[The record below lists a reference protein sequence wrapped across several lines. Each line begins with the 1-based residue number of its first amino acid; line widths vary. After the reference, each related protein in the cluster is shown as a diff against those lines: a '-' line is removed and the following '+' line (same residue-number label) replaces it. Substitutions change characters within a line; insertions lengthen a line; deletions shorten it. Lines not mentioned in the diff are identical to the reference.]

1 VSDRITSA
9 LIGGKHVSS
18 RNGTSHGGAGASQ
31 KPALEARG
39 VSKTFDGQVVLR
51 KVSLKVMPGEIHALV
66 GQNGSGKSTL
76 IKILSG
82 FHTADDGSE
91 ASVNGRR
98 LELGSPAAAREAG
111 LRFVHQDL
119 GVIGDLTVTEN
130 VLLGERYP
138 RGFAGR
144 IRWTEAN
151 ALAKA
156 RLARLGLEIDP
167 SARVGDLAPAAR
179 AGVAI
184 ARATSRWDTG
194 SSVLVLDEPTA
205 FLTGSDVATLFE
217 IVRRIS
223 SAGQA
228 VMIVTHHLDEVLGLS
243 DTVTVLRDGRVVASE
258 ATDRLDSER
267 LTRLIVG
274 RDRACSNHTP
284 TSTGSGREALRVAGL
299 RGGSV
304 ADLSLHVHAGE
315 IVGVAGHTGSGREAV
330 AALIGGRAEPAAGQV
345 FVDGRPLPGGDPRVA
360 IAAGIGWVPGERALG
375 IFADQNVRENLT
387 VASHRRHLVAG
398 RISVRAERAEAQK
411 WIDALGIVTHGSDA
425 PIRTLSGGNQQKVLV
440 ARALRRD
447 PGILLLDD
455 PTVGIDVGARS
466 QIHDVIASRASEGT
480 AVVLVS
486 TDTEELVRLADR
498 VLILVRGRVTAE
510 LLRGPHLTR
519 EAIDAAQLG

>member
-18 RNGTSHGGAGASQ
+18 RNGTSHRGAGASQ

-167 SARVGDLAPAAR
+167 SARVGDLDPRCWRQPAS
-179 AGVAI
+179 G
-184 ARATSRWDTG
+184 WDST
-194 SSVLVLDEPTA
+194 T
-205 FLTGSDVATLFE
+205 
-217 IVRRIS
+217 RRRHS
-223 SAGQA
+223 
-228 VMIVTHHLDEVLGLS
+228 
-243 DTVTVLRDGRVVASE
+243 
-258 ATDRLDSER
+258 
-267 LTRLIVG
+267 
-274 RDRACSNHTP
+274 RDR
-284 TSTGSGREALRVAGL
+284 
-299 RGGSV
+299 
-304 ADLSLHVHAGE
+304 
-315 IVGVAGHTGSGREAV
+315 
-330 AALIGGRAEPAAGQV
+330 
-345 FVDGRPLPGGDPRVA
+345 RP
-360 IAAGIGWVPGERALG
+360 
-375 IFADQNVRENLT
+375 
-387 VASHRRHLVAG
+387 
-398 RISVRAERAEAQK
+398 
-411 WIDALGIVTHGSDA
+411 
-425 PIRTLSGGNQQKVLV
+425 
-440 ARALRRD
+440 
-447 PGILLLDD
+447 
-455 PTVGIDVGARS
+455 
-466 QIHDVIASRASEGT
+466 
-480 AVVLVS
+480 
-486 TDTEELVRLADR
+486 
-498 VLILVRGRVTAE
+498 
-510 LLRGPHLTR
+510 
-519 EAIDAAQLG
+519 